1 MAIKLGYYKAHLWT
15 WTNSIQ
21 EFNAVSQNLI
31 LAIFFK
37 KKKKKKYCVV
47 CQFYIEIG
55 LF

>member
-31 LAIFFK
+31 LSIFFK
-37 KKKKKKYCVV
+37 KKTFKKNIV
-47 CQFYIEIG
+47 
-55 LF
+55 